1 MKIFVDGGIR
11 TGVDVFKALALGA
24 DAVIMARPF
33 VSSIYVGA
41 GEAVKALV
49 EKLKSE
55 LEDTMAM
62 CGAYSL
68 DDISRDMVSVFK

>member
-1 MKIFVDGGIR
+1 
-11 TGVDVFKALALGA
+11 
-24 DAVIMARPF
+24 MARPF
-33 VSSIYVGA
+33 VSSVYVGA
-41 GEAVKALV
+41 GEAVKAFA